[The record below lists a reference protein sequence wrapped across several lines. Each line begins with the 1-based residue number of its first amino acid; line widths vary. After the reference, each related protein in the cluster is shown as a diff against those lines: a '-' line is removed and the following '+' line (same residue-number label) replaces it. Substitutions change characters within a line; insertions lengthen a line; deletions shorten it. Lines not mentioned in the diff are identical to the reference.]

1 MKLYDPIADSQQFS
15 GKSPHTCSVC
25 AFGDLIFLCPS
36 DLSPMEA
43 CLILALILAARYIW
57 KYPVASWHD
66 TPLFKPAAL
75 FAVLAFI
82 SLPDRLSRCLAW
94 PFICLRCCS
103 ILSFIISS
111 SSLSAAAKNGAC
123 FCSFSLPVQL
133 SSFYS
138 AYISMLTC

>member
-1 MKLYDPIADSQQFS
+1 MKLTTLLPTASSSQEKARIHVVYALLGTVFFMPLQIIA
-15 GKSPHTCSVC
+15 
-25 AFGDLIFLCPS
+25 
-36 DLSPMEA
+36 MEA

-82 SLPDRLSRCLAW
+82 SLAGSPKPLFGVA
-94 PFICLRCCS
+94 FICLRCCS